1 MNTKKLC
8 LYLAWLL
15 SCISLIVSLYFSEIK
30 HIHPCT
36 LCWFQRIATFPLVI
50 LLGVAL
56 YQEFLGIF
64 PYAIAFPSLGLV
76 FSGWQVAMQEF
87 PSLHLKA
94 NCAPQISCATK
105 YVIALGISL
114 PMLTFG
120 YSCLMIVLLFLSRVK
135 QKPDLNH

>member
-1 MNTKKLC
+1 MNSKKLY

-15 SCISLIVSLYFSEIK
+15 SCISLVVSLYFSEVK

-36 LCWFQRIATFPLVI
+36 LCWYQRIAIFPLVI

-64 PYAIAFPSLGLV
+64 SYAITFPCLGAI
-76 FSGWQVAMQEF
+76 FSGWQIAMQEF
-87 PSLHLKA
+87 PNLHLRA
-94 NCAPQISCATK
+94 NCAPEISCATK
-105 YVIALGISL
+105 YVIAAGISL

-120 YSCLMIVLLFLSRVK
+120 YSCIMIILLFLSRIK
-135 QKPDLNH
+135 RNSTL